1 MTKEHCKLHRIKLY
15 EEFADAVLSGDK
27 CFEVR
32 ENDRGYQ
39 KGDLV
44 QFRVVQSDGL
54 YNNTHEL
61 NDVQFE
67 ITYVLNGW
75 GIQHGYVVF
84 GIRRN

>member
-1 MTKEHCKLHRIKLY
+1 MAKLHELKLRI
-15 EEFADAVLSGDK
+15 EFADDVLSGEK

-44 QFRVVQSDGL
+44 QFNVTDHMGL
-54 YNNTHEL
+54 SQHHEL
-61 NDVQFE
+61 NKVRFE

-75 GIQHGYVVF
+75 GIKNGYVAF
-84 GIRRN
+84 GIRRIDNG